1 MTDQTNAVAAAP
13 TAGAILSKPLSIKD
27 TVLAQFKEAEA
38 GLLAMAERYR
48 DVVYDVTTTKG
59 MAEAKA
65 ARADLRDN
73 GRRLLTRTEASVKAD
88 VNELKQVM
96 GAEVERLVDI
106 VKPVEDAIDAQI
118 KVEEKRKADDKA
130 ERDRLEAERV
140 AGHRANIDQLRA
152 YADQA
157 AGQSLESLASAI
169 TALEAMEFGPEWEE
183 FAPEADTARNT
194 TVARLR
200 EIAES
205 TRQRQENERL
215 QQELAAARAALGAQ
229 APAPAPAATPAPHR
243 AAFAHAPTLA
253 AQPKPAA
260 QFAAM
265 AFDDDD
271 QAPDSTAPAGQAVTP
286 AEPRDPSAAS
296 LTIGQIN
303 ERLAHIS
310 TTAEGLRGLGFQPA
324 GRRGSAMLYHE
335 EDFSAICAA
344 IARHAGT
351 VASSY
356 RLELA
361 AA

>member
-13 TAGAILSKPLSIKD
+13 TAGAILSKPMSIKD

-118 KVEEKRKADDKA
+118 KVEEKRKADEKA
-130 ERDRLEAERV
+130 ERDRVEAERV
-140 AGHRANIDQLRA
+140 AAHRANITQLRA

-243 AAFAHAPTLA
+243 AAYAHAPTLA
-253 AQPKPAA
+253 AQPQPAA

-271 QAPDSTAPAGQAVTP
+271 QAPDSTAP

-310 TTAEGLRGLGFQPA
+310 VTAEGLRGLGFQPA

>member
-96 GAEVERLVDI
+96 GEEVDRLVSI

-118 KVEEKRKADDKA
+118 KVEEKRKADEKA
-130 ERDRLEAERV
+130 ERDRVEAERV
-140 AGHRANIDQLRA
+140 AAHRANITQLRA

-169 TALEAMEFGPEWEE
+169 TALETMEFGPEWEE
-183 FAPEADTARNT
+183 FAPEADTARTT

-229 APAPAPAATPAPHR
+229 VPAPAAAPVPHR
-243 AAFAHAPTLA
+243 AAFEHSPAVA
-253 AQPKPAA
+253 AQPQPAA

-271 QAPDSTAPAGQAVTP
+271 QAPDSTAPA
-286 AEPRDPSAAS
+286 EPRAPSAAS

-324 GRRGSAMLYHE
+324 GRRGSAMLYRE
-335 EDFSAICAA
+335 EDFAAICAA
-344 IARHAGT
+344 IAGHAST
-351 VASSY
+351 VAASY